1 MRNKHNLF
9 GIKVIK
15 TGKSMQIIKHTID
28 GLISIHPSVYGDERG
43 YFLENFNEKSFKDA
57 IGGINFVQDNE
68 SLSMKNVLRGLHFQ
82 KPPHAQGKLVRVIK
96 GSVLDIVVDLRK
108 NSKTYGQHKKI
119 VLSEKEKNQFY
130 IPPGFAH
137 GFCALENDTIFS
149 YKCTEYYHPEEEIC
163 LLWNDKALGID
174 WEVNDPILS
183 KKDMNGISFN
193 DFISPF

>member
-1 MRNKHNLF
+1 
-9 GIKVIK
+9 
-15 TGKSMQIIKHTID
+15 MQIIKDAIE
-28 GLISIHPSVYGDERG
+28 GLITIHPSVFSDERG
-43 YFLENFNEKSFKDA
+43 YFLESFNENDFNQFVFEIK
-57 IGGINFVQDNE
+57 FVQDNE
-68 SLSMKNVLRGLHFQ
+68 SRSMKNVLRGLHFQ
-82 KPPHAQGKLVRVIK
+82 NPPHAQGKLVRVIK
-96 GSVLDIVVDLRK
+96 GSVLDVVVDLRK

-137 GFCALENDTIFS
+137 GFCSLEDETIFS
-149 YKCTEYYHPEEEIC
+149 YKCTEYYHPEAESCI
-163 LLWNDKALGID
+163 LWNDESLNID

>member
-1 MRNKHNLF
+1 
-9 GIKVIK
+9 
-15 TGKSMQIIKHTID
+15 MQIIKDAIE
-28 GLISIHPSVYGDERG
+28 GLITIHPSVFSDERG
-43 YFLENFNEKSFKDA
+43 YFLESFNENDFNQFVFEIK
-57 IGGINFVQDNE
+57 FVQDNE
-68 SLSMKNVLRGLHFQ
+68 SRSMKNVLRGLHFQ

-96 GSVLDIVVDLRK
+96 GSVLDVVVDLRK

-119 VLSEKEKNQFY
+119 ILSEKEKNQFY

-137 GFCALENDTIFS
+137 GFCSLEDETIFS
-149 YKCTEYYHPEEEIC
+149 YKCTEYYHPEAESCI
-163 LLWNDKALGID
+163 LWNDESLNID